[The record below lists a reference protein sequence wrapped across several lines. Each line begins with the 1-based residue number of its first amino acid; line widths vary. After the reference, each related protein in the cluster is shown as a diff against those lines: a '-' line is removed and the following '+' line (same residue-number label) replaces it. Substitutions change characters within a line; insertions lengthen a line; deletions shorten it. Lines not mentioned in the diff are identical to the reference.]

1 MNLNTTSS
9 IKKYSIVQASGHQYL
24 FEAGRWYDLNKIQ
37 GQDEDIVQLGRVL
50 FHRNSDQ
57 FLLGKPC
64 LEGNYVLGEIVQHYR
79 GKKTC
84 VLKYKAKKKYR
95 KKIGFRPSLSR
106 VLIKRSFENLGG
118 Y

>member
-1 MNLNTTSS
+1 MNLNTVNS

-37 GQDEDIVQLGRVL
+37 GKDEDIVQLGRVL
-50 FHRNSDQ
+50 FHQSSEKI
-57 FLLGKPC
+57 FLGKPC
-64 LEGNYVLGEIVQHYR
+64 LEGNFVLGEIVQNYR

-84 VLKYKAKKKYR
+84 VLKYKAKKKYK

-106 VLIKRSFENLGG
+106 ILIKRSFEKVGE
-118 Y
+118 